1 MKQIGEYPTF
11 DSLDTHLLIII
22 HFKSFDLKIPSLLLH
37 Q

>member
-1 MKQIGEYPTF
+1 MKQIGEYRTF

-22 HFKSFDLKIPSLLLH
+22 RLKSLDVKIPSLLHH

>member
-22 HFKSFDLKIPSLLLH
+22 RFKSLGLKIPSLLLH